1 MYQYNTR
8 LNTKID
14 EVNVL
19 MVMGIGYI
27 SILVYTIFSWI
38 NDIWQYVC
46 KVQII
51 SFYILRPF

>member
-27 SILVYTIFSWI
+27 STLVYTIFSWI

-51 SFYILRPF
+51 SFYILCPF